1 MKEEHPDWTVPE
13 GRVNRLM
20 VEMRQAAL
28 NEEAEAGYIDGDQS
42 DGGEGT
48 PASLSPSYFPG
59 ASMVSFT
66 GYATGVVT

>member
-28 NEEAEAGYIDGDQS
+28 NEEVERGHADGEQE
-42 DGGEGT
+42 DGEEGIRVC
-48 PASLSPSYFPG
+48 L
-59 ASMVSFT
+59 
-66 GYATGVVT
+66 